1 MKLCCFPAQR
11 EKLIE
16 ALGVEKSMTSSCTTA
31 LLNLL
36 IYIEE
41 PTEKSLS
48 PALRPLWRSRELQR
62 ECIEY
67 IKKFLKIKKIIFE
80 LLALHCLAV

>member
-48 PALRPLWRSRELQR
+48 PVVLSPWTSVEKQRIAEGMQKEILRKEIHK
-62 ECIEY
+62 E
-67 IKKFLKIKKIIFE
+67 IF
-80 LLALHCLAV
+80 